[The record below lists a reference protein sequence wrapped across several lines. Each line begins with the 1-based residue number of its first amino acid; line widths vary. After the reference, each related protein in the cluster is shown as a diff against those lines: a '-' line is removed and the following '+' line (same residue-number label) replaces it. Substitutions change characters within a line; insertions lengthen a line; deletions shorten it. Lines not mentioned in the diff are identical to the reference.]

1 MEINTLGITYETVT
15 LKSLSNAGLI
25 YKAEFLVDTG
35 AIDCVAP
42 SSMLE
47 KIGVERVGRET
58 YEMADGSRNEM
69 DFGLVQIEILGR
81 ITAGRV
87 VFGPENTEPILGVV
101 ALESAALKVNPVTK
115 KVEKLPASL
124 LK

>member
-1 MEINTLGITYETVT
+1 MGITYETVT